1 MIGELARRAIP
12 AAAGIAL
19 AIAAGAATGQQP
31 VTMTEIGIDNFAF
44 TPANLTVAPGTT
56 ITWVNH
62 DGVRLLVVVDP
73 GNRRAWGNG
82 QARRSEGK
90 VVDADRSRSIRL
102 LAGRRTGRD
111 GQRNPRCGG
120 DRPPRQFSDHARLA

>member
-19 AIAAGAATGQQP
+19 AIAAGAATGQQQAD
-31 VTMTEIGIDNFAF
+31 TAAAIGIDNFAF

-62 DGVRLLVVVDP
+62 DQEPHTVVSAGDSPAKFKSPGLDTDEKFSFVFAQPGTYSYICTVHPHMAGTIIVR
-73 GNRRAWGNG
+73 
-82 QARRSEGK
+82 
-90 VVDADRSRSIRL
+90 
-102 LAGRRTGRD
+102 
-111 GQRNPRCGG
+111 
-120 DRPPRQFSDHARLA
+120 

>member
-31 VTMTEIGIDNFAF
+31 VTTTEIGIDNFAF
-44 TPANLTVAPGTT
+44 TPASLTVAPGTT

-62 DGVRLLVVVDP
+62 DQEPHTVVSAGDGPAKFKSPGLDTDDKFSFVFAQPGTYSYICSVHPHMAGTIIVR
-73 GNRRAWGNG
+73 
-82 QARRSEGK
+82 
-90 VVDADRSRSIRL
+90 
-102 LAGRRTGRD
+102 
-111 GQRNPRCGG
+111 
-120 DRPPRQFSDHARLA
+120 